1 MQVNP
6 TTGLQSSR
14 VKPYTLSPPR
24 ATNEIWK
31 RGWKI
36 PQPSIYPIGCRRP
49 VKLFDLPT
57 QEFHFRLV
65 HPQFGKFFDKWQ
77 QKDINWD
84 DLRNHDLMKKDL
96 EGLID
101 KVWEANSVRKPLP
114 NRPLAKRTLIRPN
127 PFTAFLE
134 KEVLM
139 AHLAEKR
146 FLDKLNFAKDP
157 KGAQE
162 RLEQGKDRYSL
173 KIVEYYHNALK
184 EQQQMFQDERN
195 AKIAAA
201 KVKREAEAMRKK
213 VDEGI

>member
-1 MQVNP
+1 
-6 TTGLQSSR
+6 
-14 VKPYTLSPPR
+14 
-24 ATNEIWK
+24 
-31 RGWKI
+31 
-36 PQPSIYPIGCRRP
+36 
-49 VKLFDLPT
+49 
-57 QEFHFRLV
+57 
-65 HPQFGKFFDKWQ
+65 
-77 QKDINWD
+77 
-84 DLRNHDLMKKDL
+84 MKKDL

-201 KVKREAEAMRKK
+201 KVKRERYICVVSVGGSCVISCYYLGPGVVK
-213 VDEGI
+213 DGWSQDWSSREGLGGLGGM